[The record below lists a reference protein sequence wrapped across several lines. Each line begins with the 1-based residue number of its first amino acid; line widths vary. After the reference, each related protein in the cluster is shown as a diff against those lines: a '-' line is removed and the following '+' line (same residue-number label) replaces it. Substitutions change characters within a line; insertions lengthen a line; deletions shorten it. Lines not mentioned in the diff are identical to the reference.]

1 MTPPGT
7 IEIRVEQFR
16 QLFNSLDPSPFRER
30 DLDDNAEEYIVSWAR
45 ELPARQPIEIVVH
58 LPQAEASAAEQ
69 HGIESAFQHYFRDR
83 ADMAERELR
92 EELRIGRRYL
102 WVGLPIL
109 AGCLALSQ
117 VARRTIEAEG
127 LSFLA
132 QESLIIF
139 GWVAS
144 WKAIETL
151 LYEWQP
157 VKRRADL
164 LRRLA
169 VARVVVRA
177 RT

>member
-1 MTPPGT
+1 MTAAGV
-7 IEIRVEQFR
+7 IEIRVEQFK

-58 LPQAEASAAEQ
+58 LPEAEARAAAQ
-69 HGIESAFQHYFRDR
+69 HGIETAFQHYFQDR
-83 ADMAERELR
+83 ADMTQRELR

-117 VARRTIEAEG
+117 VARRSIEAEG

-157 VKRRADL
+157 VKRRLDL
-164 LRRLA
+164 YRRLA
-169 VARVVVRA
+169 VAHVVVRA
-177 RT
+177 PT